1 MTDMTKVKVTLNTG
15 VAVNVSSPDNSV
27 LTVATLGGDL
37 NISNTDAQI
46 IASFSTAAVAYWTTD
61 LAELS

>member
-1 MTDMTKVKVTLNTG
+1 MADMTKVKVTLNSG
-15 VAVNVSSPDNSV
+15 VAVNVSSPDNSL
-27 LTVATLGGDL
+27 LTVAEVGGVL
-37 NISNTDAQI
+37 NVSNSDAQI